1 MGRRLDRGKSEDL
14 QNDFFSMAFEEL
26 AVENIKYAFLAR
38 FTFWVLQDI
47 RNVSVVFLGDF
58 PFSSKHSNHCLKE
71 RV

>member
-1 MGRRLDRGKSEDL
+1 
-14 QNDFFSMAFEEL
+14 MAFEEL